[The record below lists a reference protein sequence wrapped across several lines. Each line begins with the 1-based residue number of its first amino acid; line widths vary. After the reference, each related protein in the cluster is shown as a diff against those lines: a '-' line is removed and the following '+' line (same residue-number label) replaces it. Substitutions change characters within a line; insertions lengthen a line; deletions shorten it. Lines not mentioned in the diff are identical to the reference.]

1 MIKIRNKSPA
11 GGFSFNDDVN
21 QRSARRRWTW
31 KIVNVVNAHR
41 AARLLI
47 CESTDRKHRTM
58 GSNMREMTNVVS
70 RPDIHAPVTKLL
82 LARECRLCHLGIRV
96 TTRHAA
102 NRFQSS
108 IIFELEP
115 LDRHRNGLGRMTTT
129 TMTCFPCEI
138 MLISV
143 KRVIR
148 VFSAPPFLLAR
159 FLPRDRSISR
169 TEIVQDRATCIDLD
183 VGIHKFSFG
192 ITFSR
197 RYISVLRSLWT
208 DRNTRFRCMK
218 STWISQSDPNQGTFC
233 DSKILLL
240 AMEVD

>member
-159 FLPRDRSISR
+159 FLPRDLVRSREQKLSKIVPRVSISMSVF
-169 TEIVQDRATCIDLD
+169 TN
-183 VGIHKFSFG
+183 
-192 ITFSR
+192 SR
-197 RYISVLRSLWT
+197 LELRSRGVTSPFSGLFGPIGIR
-208 DRNTRFRCMK
+208 DF
-218 STWISQSDPNQGTFC
+218 
-233 DSKILLL
+233 
-240 AMEVD
+240 AA